1 MLIASAAGVDRTHS
15 ILLQRRLRA
24 PTTLKLLPPTWTAVP
39 FGTWLRK
46 ATRGFSGPLEIA
58 NPTRTA
64 ISTG

>member
-1 MLIASAAGVDRTHS
+1 MSIASARVETRTHS

-24 PTTLKLLPPTWTAVP
+24 PTTLKSLPPTWTAVP
-39 FGTWLRK
+39 LGTWLRK

-58 NPTRTA
+58 KPTSTA